1 MRCVFQTNPC
11 KSPQDDYV
19 WYRLADDHW
28 EVEPN
33 SGNTP
38 QFSDAVVIPRAF
50 STIRGGSSFLVLL
63 RDKGMLSLCV
73 DAPTLREEVGQHRRP
88 IKDTL
93 YLQAENSE
101 DEYAL
106 CGFVER
112 CLSVDD
118 AEGLGNPGSEVGE
131 AVDNIW
137 ATASL
142 KNFMAKFGVDM
153 AEQGC
158 ELVGS
163 ESWVYPRQDLVARCA
178 FVQKVRSAVAGPR
191 PFLVALT
198 DRTPSEALSEL
209 RSFVGSFVVF
219 SSRITSAQKDF
230 CSDFR
235 PRPSSKAKVL
245 MIGGLAAV
253 LAAASATF
261 ALYCWKKGEKPS
273 NGLRI
278 AETNSCARLQ
288 EKHIPCETNSP
299 VLRDSAVMT
308 NEFFEA
314 AFE

>member
-93 YLQAENSE
+93 YLQAENPA
-101 DEYAL
+101 DETVL
-106 CGFVER
+106 CGFAER

-118 AEGLGNPGSEVGE
+118 EEGLGKPRSEVGA
-131 AVDNIW
+131 AVDEIW

-142 KNFMAKFGVDM
+142 QNFKAKFGGVQVR
-153 AEQGC
+153 QGGESVNC
-158 ELVGS
+158 
-163 ESWVYPRQDLVARCA
+163 ESWVYPRQDLVARRMFA
-178 FVQKVRSAVAGPR
+178 QKVRSAVACPR

-209 RSFVGSFVVF
+209 RSFSGQSVVF
-219 SSRITSAQKDF
+219 SARIASAQKVARAPF
-230 CSDFR
+230 PFNRTGAMIAAGAAIVLSVWAIV
-235 PRPSSKAKVL
+235 PSRTNGPTTS
-245 MIGGLAAV
+245 AV
-253 LAAASATF
+253 ESEDHH
-261 ALYCWKKGEKPS
+261 LY
-273 NGLRI
+273 
-278 AETNSCARLQ
+278 TNSLLDVEESCG
-288 EKHIPCETNSP
+288 TNSADFSSDL
-299 VLRDSAVMT
+299 VLT
-308 NEFFEA
+308 NRLNA
-314 AFE
+314 IK